1 MPSQTQSGEL
11 HFLSALGIS
20 PAAATATLNGGAPV
34 AASKAVTKNRQE
46 KTVEKAEVV
55 QAAQTVLMGC
65 ALLSLLGEMWD
76 PQYTTCGGEIY
87 NKQLVGGYWYNYD
100 ESDDLLLQFST
111 VWGP

>member
-20 PAAATATLNGGAPV
+20 PAAATATLNGGAAV

-65 ALLSLLGEMWD
+65 ALLGECGIHNILFVGERS
-76 PQYTTCGGEIY
+76 TTNNWWGVIGM
-87 NKQLVGGYWYNYD
+87 YNYD
-100 ESDDLLLQFST
+100 ESDLLLQFSP

>member
-20 PAAATATLNGGAPV
+20 PAAATATLNGGAAV

-65 ALLSLLGEMWD
+65 ALLGEMWD
-76 PQYTTCGGEIY
+76 PQYTICGGETY

-100 ESDDLLLQFST
+100 EPDDLLLQFST

>member
-20 PAAATATLNGGAPV
+20 PAAATATLNVGAAV
-34 AASKAVTKNRQE
+34 AASKVVTKNRQE

-65 ALLSLLGEMWD
+65 ALLGEMWE
-76 PQYTTCGGEIY
+76 PQYTICERSTTNNWWGVIGM
-87 NKQLVGGYWYNYD
+87 YNYD
-100 ESDDLLLQFST
+100 ESDLLLQFST